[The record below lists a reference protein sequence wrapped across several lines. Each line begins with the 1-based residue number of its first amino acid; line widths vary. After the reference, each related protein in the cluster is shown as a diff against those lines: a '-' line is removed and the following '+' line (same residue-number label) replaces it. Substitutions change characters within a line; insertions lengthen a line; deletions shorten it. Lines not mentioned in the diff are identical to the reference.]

1 MAEKWKEKSC
11 KCSIVTDSTQ
21 RENQRETP
29 LKRIKQRSSKNSH
42 YSCRLF
48 KSKMVEPSI
57 ALPILIFVSSLFSC
71 APCFVPVWIWPIF
84 DFYDVI
90 RFDQRVEFWPF
101 SPPIIDKL
109 TNKPQFRCMYSEVLL
124 LIALVITSIVIYDW
138 SNCDK
143 IESACFY
150 ALSIPGLGVQLLVY
164 FSSDKSFFRCWHPIW
179 SYYSSLSRYAIDW
192 VDRSSIVS
200 I

>member
-1 MAEKWKEKSC
+1 
-11 KCSIVTDSTQ
+11 
-21 RENQRETP
+21 
-29 LKRIKQRSSKNSH
+29 
-42 YSCRLF
+42 
-48 KSKMVEPSI
+48 MVEPTI

-71 APCFVPVWIWPIF
+71 APVLFLF
-84 DFYDVI
+84 
-90 RFDQRVEFWPF
+90 EFGQF
-101 SPPIIDKL
+101 STFMTLYVLTKESNFGHFRSLIIDKL